1 MNKVI
6 FQERLVRSA
15 VWLSAAALISSVFSP
30 GIFPYV
36 FAVFAILFGLLS
48 RGRDRRYKRAA
59 RVGLI
64 MACGALF
71 INTAMLVYSYY
82 NLYTILQ
89 DPVQREQLSQ
99 RIYEQT
105 GLTLDDMLSQFRQYL
120 R

>member
-1 MNKVI
+1 
-6 FQERLVRSA
+6 
-15 VWLSAAALISSVFSP
+15 
-30 GIFPYV
+30 
-36 FAVFAILFGLLS
+36 
-48 RGRDRRYKRAA
+48 
-59 RVGLI
+59 

>member
-6 FQERLVRSA
+6 FQERLGRSA
-15 VWLSAAALISSVFSP
+15 VWLSAASLISSVFSP

-36 FAVFAILFGLLS
+36 FAVFALLFALLS
-48 RGRDRRYKRAA
+48 KGRDRRYRRSA
-59 RVGLI
+59 RIALI
-64 MACGALF
+64 FCTGAL
-71 INTAMLVYSYY
+71 IVNTAMLVYSYY

-99 RIYEQT
+99 RVYEQT